1 MAPKNNST
9 LSQTLTIIFWV
20 CRLVFSTCPYLVIA
34 VFLTQLVVI
43 ILPFAEQKYFSHLID
58 SLILALKSNSQNW
71 IVILIIFFSLRLV
84 RITFSHLH
92 RTCQLVLDLKSQNEL
107 RKIYLNKTSALDH
120 QQLEDKDIANLMA
133 KVNEE
138 YQWRSRQIIADI
150 IDLIGNIIGFTTA
163 IILLLPHYWLLALL
177 LIIGEIPGMLV
188 DRKWE
193 KISWQTF
200 NYYSEKTRPAWD
212 VHAQLTSH
220 KYLAELRIN
229 QAVDWIKSKFTRSI
243 DEFLYARIKNRQD
256 RFVWDWLTS
265 FVSLTTTSICLLL
278 VIKDIRIGLLTVG
291 MFSFYFNIVRNTSDY
306 FSSILNRF
314 ISINEQI
321 LYIAN
326 FKKILELSPTL
337 VTGHLR
343 RGIRSSPLIEFR
355 HMSFKYP
362 NTNRYIFKNF
372 NLTIHPNEEIALVG
386 INGAGKST
394 LIKLLC
400 HFYDPQSGE
409 ILINGINLK
418 KFDPTYWYQHLS
430 LLTQEFNIY
439 PNLLLKDNII
449 VGNPKIRSN
458 LKVISA
464 LKKSEAYSFVKKYHR
479 GLNAPLSQRYGGQE
493 PSWGQWQKIAI
504 ARIFYRNTPI
514 MILDEPTASIDAL
527 SEYKIFNR
535 LYKTIKNKTL
545 VIVSH
550 RYSTVRNAQRIIVIN
565 NGCILEQGSHQ
576 QLLKLNGVYARSFS
590 LQAQGYLRDTA

>member
-1 MAPKNNST
+1 
-9 LSQTLTIIFWV
+9 
-20 CRLVFSTCPYLVIA
+20 
-34 VFLTQLVVI
+34 
-43 ILPFAEQKYFSHLID
+43 
-58 SLILALKSNSQNW
+58 
-71 IVILIIFFSLRLV
+71 
-84 RITFSHLH
+84 
-92 RTCQLVLDLKSQNEL
+92 
-107 RKIYLNKTSALDH
+107 
-120 QQLEDKDIANLMA
+120 
-133 KVNEE
+133 
-138 YQWRSRQIIADI
+138 
-150 IDLIGNIIGFTTA
+150 
-163 IILLLPHYWLLALL
+163 
-177 LIIGEIPGMLV
+177 
-188 DRKWE
+188 
-193 KISWQTF
+193 
-200 NYYSEKTRPAWD
+200 
-212 VHAQLTSH
+212 
-220 KYLAELRIN
+220 
-229 QAVDWIKSKFTRSI
+229 
-243 DEFLYARIKNRQD
+243 
-256 RFVWDWLTS
+256 
-265 FVSLTTTSICLLL
+265 
-278 VIKDIRIGLLTVG
+278 